1 MRITIVAFVSVLL
14 LAAASPDQVASAVA
28 DQGLYVEPGASVD
41 VGAVSDAV
49 ADARAAGGRLGVVV
63 LADEPPGGAT
73 TFADAVLDRI
83 GAGTVFVVAPETV
96 GWASDGDV
104 YTNEQLDSAT
114 DAALDGRSD
123 TEVVERFVA
132 TLIGAPVGA
141 AQPTSSGGSGIG
153 VLVLVVVGLVAV
165 VAFVVWRGNKRTGE
179 AAAARLEEAKRK
191 VQEQLDAVANDII
204 DLDAE
209 ISLSGNE
216 QAREFYERASATYTE
231 VNAALGD
238 ASTPQR
244 LIELSTRLDEAI
256 WELDAADAVL
266 DGQPI
271 PPKPEPP
278 EPEPVAVP
286 TPPTGSP
293 ARPAPYRRP
302 ARRSSY
308 TSPDLMNIL
317 IGAAGMMMGGRRRSR
332 LPGTFSGGRMGR
344 SRSATRTRSR
354 SSSRMRGGG
363 RRRR

>member
-1 MRITIVAFVSVLL
+1 MRITIVALVAVLL
-14 LAAASPDQVASAVA
+14 LAAASPDQVASDVA
-28 DQGLYVEPGASVD
+28 DQGFYVEPGASVD
-41 VGAVSDAV
+41 VGAVGAAV

-83 GAGTVFVVAPETV
+83 GAGTIFVVAPDTV

-141 AQPTSSGGSGIG
+141 VQPTSSGGSGIG
-153 VLVLVVVGLVAV
+153 VLAVVIVGLIAV
-165 VAFVVWRGNKRTGE
+165 VAFVVWRGSRRTAE
-179 AAAARLEEAKRK
+179 AAATRLDEAKRK

-231 VNAALGD
+231 VNAALGEV
-238 ASTPQR
+238 STPQR
-244 LIELSTRLDEAI
+244 LLELSTRLDEAI

-278 EPEPVAVP
+278 EPEPVVAPAVP
-286 TPPTGSP
+286 AGTR

-317 IGAAGMMMGGRRRSR
+317 IGAAGMMMGGGRRSR
-332 LPGTFSGGRMGR
+332 FPGMRSGGRVGR
-344 SRSATRTRSR
+344 SRSTTRTRTRS
-354 SSSRMRGGG
+354 STRMRGGG